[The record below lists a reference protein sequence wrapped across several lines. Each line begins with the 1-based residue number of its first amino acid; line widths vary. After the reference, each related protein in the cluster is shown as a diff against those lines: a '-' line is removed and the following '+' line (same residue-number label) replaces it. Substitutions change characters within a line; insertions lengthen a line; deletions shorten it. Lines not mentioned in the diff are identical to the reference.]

1 MGIEEL
7 TTDERTGL
15 LIDIASRA
23 AKANMLAKQYGCT
36 VAELQAFVAENAV
49 ALTGMRERMERE
61 ETESDDTVTPTQL
74 EELWISNKFERLK
87 RYQEIADRLYS
98 DALTSN
104 DATVLRELRS
114 FMLAAANEL
123 GQLLHRGSGES
134 GTGDT
139 LSVDIQGVDIDQLR

>member
-23 AKANMLAKQYGCT
+23 AGANVLAKQYGCT
-36 VAELQAFVAENAV
+36 VDELKQFVSDNAV
-49 ALTGMRERMERE
+49 ALAGMRERMERE
-61 ETESDDTVTPTQL
+61 ETERPDVVTPTQL
-74 EELWISNKFERLK
+74 DELWIANKFERLA
-87 RYQEIADRLYS
+87 RYQAIADRLY
-98 DALTSN
+98 AEAEVSN